1 MRELKLRWSPRKR
14 GFFVIPSDELLECG
28 ALAFRLK
35 SEKLLD
41 ADRFNDVAHY
51 DYNWPRLSVENHR
64 ERIKSALV
72 ECDFKTELMTLYE
85 RSDAGLAIIDLLEY
99 EISLEECFDKLVRIA
114 A

>member
-1 MRELKLRWSPRKR
+1 MRELRLRWSPRKR

-51 DYNWPRLSVENHR
+51 DYNWPRLSVEDHH
-64 ERIKSALV
+64 ERIKRALV
-72 ECDFKTELMTLYE
+72 DCDFKTEKLSVYQRGGM
-85 RSDAGLAIIDLLEY
+85 GLAILDLLEY
-99 EISLEECFDKLVRIA
+99 KTSLEQCFGKLERIA